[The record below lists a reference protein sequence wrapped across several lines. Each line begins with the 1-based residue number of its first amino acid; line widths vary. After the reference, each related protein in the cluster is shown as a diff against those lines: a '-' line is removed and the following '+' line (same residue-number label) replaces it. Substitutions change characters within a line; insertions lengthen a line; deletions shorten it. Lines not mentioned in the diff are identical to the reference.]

1 MFCNK
6 NIEISVWLYY
16 IVFRSFVTIALKKKK
31 FINYILTLKINTV
44 LTPKY
49 RSISKTHI
57 FQ

>member
-49 RSISKTHI
+49 RSIS
-57 FQ
+57 

>member
-31 FINYILTLKINTV
+31 VHKLYFN
-44 LTPKY
+44 
-49 RSISKTHI
+49 S
-57 FQ
+57 